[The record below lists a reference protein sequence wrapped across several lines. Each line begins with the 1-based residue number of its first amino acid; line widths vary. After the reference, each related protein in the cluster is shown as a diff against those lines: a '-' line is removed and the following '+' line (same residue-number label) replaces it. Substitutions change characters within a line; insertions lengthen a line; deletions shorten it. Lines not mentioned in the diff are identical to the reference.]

1 MCYNYTMSIDKQT
14 KLNQLL
20 TTLPKGIV
28 LQSFWLA
35 KQGYS
40 SALQQRYR
48 NSNWLLPVG
57 KGAMS
62 KAGDL
67 VTYEGAIY
75 ALQQQSNASFHPGGR
90 TALSYLGK
98 AHYLELSMK
107 KAVVF
112 GSDSERLPKWLI
124 NHNWEVAIDYHPT
137 AFLPPYLELETYE
150 LKNFS
155 IKISG
160 AVRAM
165 MECLYLAPDEQDLM
179 ECLQVMEGLNN
190 VRPDQVQTLLEQ
202 CQSIKVKRLF
212 LFMAE
217 KVGHSWL
224 KHLKTDKIDLGK
236 GKRSVVKNGVYNDK
250 YQITIPKELAYY
262 GK

>member
-1 MCYNYTMSIDKQT
+1 MSTEIQT
-14 KLNQLL
+14 KINKLL
-20 TTLPKGIV
+20 SALPSGIV
-28 LQSFWLA
+28 LQSSWLA
-35 KQGYS
+35 EQGYS
-40 SALQQRYR
+40 LDLQKRYR
-48 NSNWLLPVG
+48 KSNWFTTIG
-57 KGAMS
+57 TGAMIRS
-62 KAGDL
+62 SDHVSL
-67 VTYEGAIY
+67 EGALY
-75 ALQQQSNASFHPGGR
+75 ALQQQSSFSLHPGGR

-98 AHYLELSMK
+98 AHYLELSAK
-107 KAVVF
+107 KVTLF
-112 GSDSERLPKWLI
+112 GLRKEHLPKWFTM
-124 NHNWEVAIDYHPT
+124 HDWGVTIDYHPT
-137 AFLPPYLELETYE
+137 AFLPPDLGLEPYE
-150 LKNFS
+150 FKNFS

-190 VRPDQVQTLLEQ
+190 VRPNQVQALLEQ

-224 KHLKTDKIDLGK
+224 KYLKTDKIDLGK
-236 GKRSVVKNGVYNDK
+236 GKRSVVKNGVYDDK
-250 YQITIPKELAYY
+250 YQITIPKELADY

>member
-1 MCYNYTMSIDKQT
+1 MSIDKQT

-20 TTLPKGIV
+20 TSLPTGIV

-40 SALQQRYR
+40 PALQQRYR

-75 ALQQQSNASFHPGGR
+75 ALQQQSNLSVHPGGR
-90 TALSYLGK
+90 TALSLLGK

-112 GSDSERLPKWLI
+112 GKDKERLPKWFTGYD
-124 NHNWEVAIDYHPT
+124 WGVTIDFHPT
-137 AFLPPYLELETYE
+137 AFLPPDLGLEPYDF
-150 LKNFS
+150 KNFS

-165 MECLYLAPDEQDLM
+165 MECLYLAPEEQDLM

-190 VRPDQVQTLLEQ
+190 VRPNQVQALLEQ

-224 KHLKTDKIDLGK
+224 KYLKTDKIDLGK
-236 GKRSVVKNGVYNDK
+236 GKRSVVKNGVYDDK
-250 YQITIPKELAYY
+250 YQITILKELADY

>member
-1 MCYNYTMSIDKQT
+1 MSIDKKT
-14 KLNQLL
+14 KINQLL
-20 TTLPKGIV
+20 TTLPTGIV

-62 KAGDL
+62 KAGDP

-75 ALQQQSNASFHPGGR
+75 ALQQQSKLSVHPGGR
-90 TALSYLGK
+90 TALSLLGK

-112 GSDSERLPKWLI
+112 GNDNERLPRWFTM
-124 NHNWEVAIDYHPT
+124 HDWGVTIDYHST
-137 AFLPPYLELETYE
+137 AFLPPDAGLEPY
-150 LKNFS
+150 KFQNFY

-160 AVRAM
+160 AVRAI
-165 MECLYLAPDEQDLM
+165 MECFYLAPDEQDLM

-190 VRPDQVQTLLEQ
+190 VRPNQVQALLEQ

-217 KVGHSWL
+217 KVGHNWF

-236 GKRSVVKNGVYNDK
+236 GKRSVVKNGVYDDK
-250 YQITIPKELAYY
+250 YQITVPKEIADYGTILSYY
-262 GK
+262 